1 MLPKGWLGG
10 VVKAAGSFT
19 YRFFKFQPTQ
29 PGARC
34 FGSFMIRPLWTGAG
48 KPIEMASYF
57 QPSAV
62 VLICATS
69 CLGESFVPES
79 NLRFSLREIISF
91 TWVPPMSMTRIFFI
105 EVLSGE

>member
-1 MLPKGWLGG
+1 MAASFNTLVGLPNDLL
-10 VVKAAGSFT
+10 
-19 YRFFKFQPTQ
+19 KFQPTQ

-48 KPIEMASYF
+48 KPIDMASYF

-62 VLICATS
+62 VLICATN
-69 CLGESFVPES
+69 CFGESFVPES

-105 EVLSGE
+105 EVLSGGQC